1 MLVKRSCVSVRDGD
15 AGFFLVRIHSV
26 FLLQGDEQLS
36 RSSVNSS
43 VSISDRSERWRGW
56 RVSADGE
63 SSGRQDQRRPGQP
76 MAQSLDLW
84 S

>member
-43 VSISDRSERWRGW
+43 VSISDQ
-56 RVSADGE
+56 VV
-63 SSGRQDQRRPGQP
+63 QHRPG
-76 MAQSLDLW
+76 LCIFFL
-84 S
+84 